1 MGGNPRYG
9 EQCWLLLLPA
19 CQRAL
24 PQQPSNVRDCIALP
38 YIYENRTSRG
48 KTQQTGEAPSVPRQQ
63 QQGRRLPHAVGPT
76 MPSTQ
81 PLLLGLAVA
90 AGAAAAV
97 VASGALPAPSAAQL
111 KMLRAGGLSQF
122 MHFSVDPFTSI
133 EHNCVGSSGECIPA
147 SAFDPTD
154 VDTDQW

>member
-1 MGGNPRYG
+1 MKTGPAGAKPRH
-9 EQCWLLLLPA
+9 A
-19 CQRAL
+19 
-24 PQQPSNVRDCIALP
+24 
-38 YIYENRTSRG
+38 
-48 KTQQTGEAPSVPRQQ
+48 GEAPSFTRSSSR
-63 QQGRRLPHAVGPT
+63 GAGAWLPHAVGPT